1 MRVSLFALAALAA
14 TPVAAT
20 SPWVQASVDLPE
32 CTCRARGANLA
43 LGSRI
48 CIPTPDGMKM
58 AECVMEQN
66 VTSWRASAV
75 PCPQARLQ
83 NASPRMAN

>member
-1 MRVSLFALAALAA
+1 MRISLLALAALAA
-14 TPVAAT
+14 APAAAKTPLIMAGN
-20 SPWVQASVDLPE
+20 DLPE
-32 CTCRARGANLA
+32 CTCRSRGANLA
-43 LGSRI
+43 LGSQI